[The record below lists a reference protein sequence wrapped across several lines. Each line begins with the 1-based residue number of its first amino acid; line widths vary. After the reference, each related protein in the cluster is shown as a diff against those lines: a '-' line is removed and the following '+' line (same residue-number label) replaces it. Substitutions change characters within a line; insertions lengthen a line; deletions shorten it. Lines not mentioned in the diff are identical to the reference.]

1 MPRHFGDEE
10 KEHIRAEIVKAGTES
25 FHRYGFKKTNID
37 EIVRLAGVS
46 KGTFYSLFNSKEDFF
61 VEILLSVEQQIHGM
75 LEEQLLN
82 SDLPVKEAFLESVFA
97 QLKYVSET
105 PLLNVLTQP
114 EEYRFLFRK
123 LRPEQIE
130 QFFSQDKD
138 YIDRILGRARER
150 TEVRD
155 VDTEV
160 LTGVMRGIAMLVLH
174 QREIGEEVFADSL
187 RLLLPM
193 VAEYLFPEGETNDRS

>member
-10 KEHIRAEIVKAGTES
+10 KTHIRAEIVKTGTEF

-37 EIVRLAGVS
+37 EIARLAGVS

-105 PLLNVLTQP
+105 PVLNVLTQP

-123 LRPEQIE
+123 LRPDQIE

-138 YIDRILGRARER
+138 YIERILNRARTR

-174 QREIGEEVFADSL
+174 QREIGEEVFTDSL
-187 RLLLPM
+187 RLLLTM
-193 VAEYLFPEGETNDRS
+193 VAEYLFPEGETDD